1 MTYHTIGAG
10 MDKQEL
16 LKVTRTDLVR
26 DSGEIFDSLMRG
38 SVAMIEKRG
47 KPQAILIDIYD
58 FYSLRAAALHGVG
71 VHEVEI
77 SPEELDEF
85 VKSGPEEDEL
95 HVKVI
100 GQYLAEGITLEKAAE
115 LLGITSVELKSRFM
129 RLHLLGRGG
138 ENNA

>member
-1 MTYHTIGAG
+1 

-38 SVAMIEKRG
+38 SVAVIEKRG
-47 KPQAILIDIYD
+47 KPQAILIDVYD
-58 FYSLRAAALHGVG
+58 FYCLRAAAAYGIQEEDL
-71 VHEVEI
+71 
-77 SPEELDEF
+77 SSEELDKF
-85 VKSGPEEDEL
+85 VNSGPGEDEL

-100 GQYLAEGITLEKAAE
+100 GQYLAEGISLERAAE
-115 LLGITSVELKSRFM
+115 LLGIPFTELKARFM
-129 RLHLLGRGG
+129 RLHIPIRVG

>member
-1 MTYHTIGAG
+1 

-38 SVAMIEKRG
+38 SVAVIEKRG
-47 KPQAILIDIYD
+47 KPQAILIDVYD
-58 FYSLRAAALHGVG
+58 FYSLRAAAAYGIQEEDL
-71 VHEVEI
+71 
-77 SPEELDEF
+77 SSEELDEF
-85 VKSGPEEDEL
+85 VNSGPGEDEL

-100 GQYLAEGITLEKAAE
+100 GQYLAEGISLERSAE
-115 LLGITSVELKSRFM
+115 LLGIPFTELKARFM
-129 RLHLLGRGG
+129 RLHIPIRVG

>member
-1 MTYHTIGAG
+1 MTNHNSGVG

-38 SVAMIEKRG
+38 RVAMIEKRG
-47 KPQAILIDIYD
+47 KPQAILMDIYD
-58 FYSLRAAALHGVG
+58 FYSLRAVALSGTK
-71 VHEVEI
+71 EVEI
-77 SPEELDEF
+77 SLEELDDF
-85 VKSGPEEDEL
+85 VKSEPGEDEL

-115 LLGITSVELKSRFM
+115 MLGITFLELKSRFL
-129 RLHLLGRGG
+129 RLNLPINER

>member
-1 MTYHTIGAG
+1 

-16 LKVTRTDLVR
+16 LIVTRTDLAR
-26 DSGEIFDSLMRG
+26 DAGEIFDSLMRG

-47 KPQAILIDIYD
+47 KPQAILIDVYD
-58 FYSLRAAALHGVG
+58 FYSLRAAANHGI
-71 VHEVEI
+71 EEEEL

-85 VKSGPEEDEL
+85 VKSGPGEDEL

-115 LLGITSVELKSRFM
+115 LLGITSVELKSRFL
-129 RLHLLGRGG
+129 RLHLPIRGG